1 MIIRVARRDNQID
14 HRNLEF
20 RRLGMVGEI
29 CYITYWLGGQ
39 WEPSAMSVHHPKTD
53 GAGCLLRRMSVL
65 IGICLPIAVLSP
77 LPPAVAQVKLKQADK
92 PVLKRKP
99 VTIGKRQD
107 NRLGIKPPPAGVVI
121 GSRGTNRLGGG
132 GGELQSTVVPPGKKS
147 ACPKGRLLISDDTAK
162 NPGKVY
168 TFDLGAP
175 DNPPSGVTPEALPDL
190 NNQRV
195 LSNDHDLVSLANGDV
210 LLIKMGQ
217 SKGRLKPKPAWFDH
231 TYKLTGCDA
240 DTGQCSGAWGPGARS
255 VIFVW
260 RSEDCGNSFSLRSS
274 IDTAKV
280 NDGWGTRSDGSG
292 GLPQKLRGFANGLTT
307 SPGSSQ
313 QPAWQMGGTDG
324 PFAKV
329 DHASGRVFYSLKIAG
344 RKPDKTAP
352 NFSLSNARLGRS
364 VVMMSEDRGDT
375 WQEATTLPYS
385 NWRIPVAPQGNN
397 RLAFVHGRDRSKC
410 TAANN
415 YRCYIHYQIDIGSN
429 LDPSSATDEG
439 EVRLFSAP
447 ADWSE
452 GGVGKK
458 ESDRTLIVKGKTT
471 NINANI
477 YRHKLLTRNPDA
489 KGSLMVFTQEISG
502 GRGFGYGMYSIVPEG
517 FYTGMP
523 QIAPALQNPASFILH
538 PTAIDIGSGPILFY
552 WYDVNGNNGKMQVRG
567 RLVTGARDYTVDF
580 SISGPFDTPGSPM
593 WFGDYHTAGG
603 FQRPPRLKIRRSG
616 GSRLT
621 RKGADAPRSYDY
633 FPVWKQSD
641 GNIHFARVSY
651 TEPDQS
657 AANGH
662 NRLKGKAVAIP
673 EFQPLDF
680 SKISVRRLEYD

>member
-1 MIIRVARRDNQID
+1 MCDHDTKPLRAHCLFRV
-14 HRNLEF
+14 L
-20 RRLGMVGEI
+20 
-29 CYITYWLGGQ
+29 
-39 WEPSAMSVHHPKTD
+39 
-53 GAGCLLRRMSVL
+53 SVL
-65 IGICLPIAVLSP
+65 IGIAVSAVLLSP
-77 LPPAVAQVKLKQADK
+77 APPAAAQVKVKRTEK
-92 PVLKRKP
+92 PVLKRKS
-99 VTIGKRQD
+99 VTIGKKQD
-107 NRLGIKPPPAGVVI
+107 NRLGRKPPPAGVVI
-121 GSRGTNRLGGG
+121 GSRGNNRLGGG
-132 GGELQSTVVPPGKKS
+132 AGEFQSTVVPPGKKA

-168 TFDLGAP
+168 TFDLAAP

-255 VIFVW
+255 VIFIW

-280 NDGWGTRSDGSG
+280 NDGWGTRRDGSG
-292 GLPQKLRGFANGLTT
+292 GLPQTLRGFPNGLTT
-307 SPGSSQ
+307 SPGSPQ

-329 DHASGRVFYSLKIAG
+329 DYNSGRIFYSLKIAG
-344 RKPDKTAP
+344 RKPDKTAT
-352 NFSLSNARLGRS
+352 NFSLTNARLGRS
-364 VVMMSEDRGDT
+364 VVMMSDDRGDS

-385 NWRIPVAPQGNN
+385 NWRIPIAPQGDN
-397 RLAFVHGRDRSKC
+397 RLAFIHGRDTSKC
-410 TAANN
+410 TAGNS
-415 YRCYIHYQIDIGSN
+415 YRCYIHYQTEIGSN
-429 LDPSSATDEG
+429 LDPSATDEG
-439 EVRLFSAP
+439 EVRLFFAP
-447 ADWSE
+447 AEWSE
-452 GGVGKK
+452 GSVKK
-458 ESDRTLIVKGKTT
+458 KNEPGDRSLTVKGKTT
-471 NINANI
+471 NISANI
-477 YRHKLLTRNPDA
+477 YRHKLLTRNPGA

-552 WYDVNGNNGKMQVRG
+552 WYDVNGDSGKMQVRG
-567 RLVTGARDYTVDF
+567 RLVTGARDYTTDF

-603 FQRPPRLKIRRSG
+603 FQRPPRLKIKRTG
-616 GSRLT
+616 GNRLT
-621 RKGADAPRSYDY
+621 RKGGDTPKTYDY

-651 TEPDQS
+651 SEPDQS

-662 NRLKGKAVAIP
+662 NRLKEKAEAIP